1 MTMRDL
7 SILRT
12 LFLLIGLFGALSCS
26 NTQSNSDY
34 DPSIDFAGLKT
45 FAWLP
50 DQPQGRTRVLHTNGL
65 RLDRVR
71 KAIDQEL
78 EDKGLDQIG
87 ADKADFLI
95 RALVTEELVTAE
107 TSKGHSGEIGSDPT
121 DAMPKTRRSQ
131 RYENVALIVD
141 FLEPGKQELIWRG
154 TGEKRIERN
163 TSADAREAAISELVS
178 RILSRYPPPAV

>member
-65 RLDRVR
+65 RLVPTT
-71 KAIDQEL
+71 
-78 EDKGLDQIG
+78 
-87 ADKADFLI
+87 ADIPSQWA
-95 RALVTEELVTAE
+95 
-107 TSKGHSGEIGSDPT
+107 
-121 DAMPKTRRSQ
+121 TRC
-131 RYENVALIVD
+131 
-141 FLEPGKQELIWRG
+141 
-154 TGEKRIERN
+154 
-163 TSADAREAAISELVS
+163 
-178 RILSRYPPPAV
+178 PAH